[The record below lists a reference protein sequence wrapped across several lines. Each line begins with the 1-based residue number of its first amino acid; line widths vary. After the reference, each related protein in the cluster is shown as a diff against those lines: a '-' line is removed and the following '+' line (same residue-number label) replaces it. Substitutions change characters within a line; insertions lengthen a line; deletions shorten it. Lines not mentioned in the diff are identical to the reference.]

1 MYKGVEGVKS
11 SFAISSPSVHIN
23 HEEEKNATC
32 LKMATMRSNLYTTW

>member
-23 HEEEKNATC
+23 HEEEKKAAW
-32 LKMATMRSNLYTTW
+32 LKMSTMRGNLYTTW